1 MEAIEFTHCI
11 HELVKYSVLKAGTD
25 ASVYRQTKQ
34 KYMNQDQGKGADKVR
49 LSIKYMNQDGQ
60 EQDEKTSK
68 SIKTIEN
75 QQT

>member
-1 MEAIEFTHCI
+1 
-11 HELVKYSVLKAGTD
+11 
-25 ASVYRQTKQ
+25 
-34 KYMNQDQGKGADKVR
+34 MNQDQGKGADKVR